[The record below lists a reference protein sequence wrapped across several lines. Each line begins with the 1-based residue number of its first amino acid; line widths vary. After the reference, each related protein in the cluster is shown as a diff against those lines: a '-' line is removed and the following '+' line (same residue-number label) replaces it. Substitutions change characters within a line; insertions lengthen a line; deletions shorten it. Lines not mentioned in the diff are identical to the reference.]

1 MFVDVKVNGKSIRAL
16 VDTGATHNFIAGTE
30 VERLGLS
37 LEKETS
43 HIKVVNSTAQPI
55 YGNAM
60 LVPLK
65 VSTWEGRMDFTVVPM
80 DDFQAILGLD
90 FLRRTKTQSCLTP
103 ILCATNHVADALGR
117 KAELAVCHQVC
128 SLTFINNSLWD
139 KIKANLDKDTMSV
152 NLIDLVK
159 KGKARQFWLQD
170 GLLMSKGNSVL
181 CPRLVT

>member
-1 MFVDVKVNGKSIRAL
+1 MMGIRDTKRVKVIAYKLKSGAAVWWDQLQVKAMKARKRVCANVAKDETTHDGQEKLAEFDFAL
-16 VDTGATHNFIAGTE
+16 EYKAG
-30 VERLGLS
+30 
-37 LEKETS
+37 
-43 HIKVVNSTAQPI
+43 
-55 YGNAM
+55 
-60 LVPLK
+60 
-65 VSTWEGRMDFTVVPM
+65 
-80 DDFQAILGLD
+80 
-90 FLRRTKTQSCLTP
+90 
-103 ILCATNHVADALGR
+103 ATNHVVDALGR

-159 KGKARQFWLQD
+159 KGKTRQFWLQD